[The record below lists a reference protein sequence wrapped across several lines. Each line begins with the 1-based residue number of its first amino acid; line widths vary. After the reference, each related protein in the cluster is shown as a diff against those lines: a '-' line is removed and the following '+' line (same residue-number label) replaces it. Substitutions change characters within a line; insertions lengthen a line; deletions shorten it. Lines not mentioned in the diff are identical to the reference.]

1 MCRQWQDG
9 KDSYKRCDVAK
20 SKSLLSKLEKDAK
33 AKQSVASEVET
44 NSESDLSAVFNED
57 SASLVYH
64 GDKISTVEELLEH
77 AKIDLA
83 IWEVA
88 EVKVNNWEVAG
99 KRKVSAGRN
108 SIETLWKTP
117 CRQISVKLKR
127 KAPKSVQ
134 EAILALTKRMPQAK
148 ARKAGRRRAAKHLV
162 EFSLYDCHLGKLC
175 WSKQTGS
182 DDYDLEIAASDYEDA
197 VNTMLDRI
205 SPYDPEEI
213 LLPIGNDFLHFDGA
227 SKQTTKGTL
236 VDSTD
241 DRYTKVFRQGFLTLR
256 NTVSVCQEVAPV
268 RLIYVPGNHDR
279 YLSWHLCEL
288 LRHHFAPN
296 KHVVVENEET
306 RKFMLWGKNLIGW
319 DHGEKMSLDK
329 LARMMPIEAAQ
340 HWSHSVYRYMRVGHF
355 HTKKQIRHLSTDT
368 HQCIQVDVI
377 PSLSATDAWHYENGY
392 IGNQR
397 AAEVAVWDREAGL
410 ISTLVVEAK
419 SAIENRKK

>member
-1 MCRQWQDG
+1 
-9 KDSYKRCDVAK
+9 
-20 SKSLLSKLEKDAK
+20 
-33 AKQSVASEVET
+33 VASEVET
-44 NSESDLSAVFNED
+44 SSESDLSAVFNED

-148 ARKAGRRRAAKHLV
+148 ARKATRKRVAKHLI
-162 EFSLYDCHLGKLC
+162 EFSLYDCHFGKLC
-175 WSKQTGS
+175 WNKQTNS
-182 DDYDLEIAASDYEDA
+182 DDYDLEIAASDYHHA
-197 VNTMLDRI
+197 VNTMIDRI
-205 SPYDPEEI
+205 EPYQVEEI
-213 LLPIGNDFLHFDGA
+213 IFPIGNDFLHFDGA
-227 SKQTTKGTL
+227 NKQTTKGTL

-241 DRYTKVFRQGFLTLR
+241 DRYTKVFRQGF
-256 NTVSVCQEVAPV
+256 VSIRDAIKVCSEVAPV
-268 RLIYVPGNHDR
+268 RVLYVPGNHDR
-279 YLSWHLCEL
+279 YTSWHLCEML
-288 LRHHFAPN
+288 KHHFAPD
-296 KHVVVENEET
+296 KQVIVENEET
-306 RKFMLWGKNLIGW
+306 RKFRLWGKNLIGW

-329 LARMMPIEAAQ
+329 LAHTMPVEASSL
-340 HWSHSVYRYMRVGHF
+340 WSLSVFRYLRVGHF
-355 HTKKQIRHLSTDT
+355 HTKRQIRHLSTNT
-368 HQCIQVDVI
+368 YEGIQVDVI
-377 PSLSATDAWHYENGY
+377 PSLSSNDAWHYENGY

-397 AAEVAVWDREAGL
+397 AAETAVWDREAGL
-410 ISTLVVEAK
+410 ISTMVVEAK
-419 SAIENRKK
+419 SAIENRKKAK